1 MLGSGNQK
9 QLLHL
14 QGKYGKTDNLVANFK
29 KNKMNK
35 NTQILLGV
43 AAVAVIGY
51 FVWKNYDKNVQK
63 VLPKDMEVQKILAN
77 VDNQMALNEFDD
89 SMWIDLYNQLYTAA
103 EISIKNSKNVSKDV
117 QSKAIEYLAKIK
129 QFQPSVDFGS

>member
-1 MLGSGNQK
+1 
-9 QLLHL
+9 
-14 QGKYGKTDNLVANFK
+14 
-29 KNKMNK
+29 MNK

-77 VDNQMALNEFDD
+77 VDNQMELNEFDD

-129 QFQPSVDFGS
+129 QFQPSVDFGI